1 MVVPLV
7 LQQGELTMN
16 ANCTM
21 VANHEMFG
29 FKDLMAYISLL
40 LSLVAVLRN
49 IRMMWPVSSLVA
61 FYFAL

>member
-1 MVVPLV
+1 
-7 LQQGELTMN
+7 MN

-49 IRMMWPVSSLVA
+49 IRMTWPVSSLVA